1 MGSAKGLRQERF
13 LTPGPVGSG
22 RLSASWQPQSG
33 PSTPS
38 PVAAQ
43 FTSEGATLSGLDLE
57 LLGGGYRMSLVKR
70 RFATGSYRAG
80 LGLQAKC
87 RGAHARNPCQA
98 PALSPQGCTSP
109 VAKVLRDLLPSRP
122 LLLPQLRLGSRL
134 SQDSSLLH
142 SKQVRT
148 F

>member
-70 RFATGSYRAG
+70 RFATGSCRAG

-98 PALSPQGCTSP
+98 LLCPHRDVPHQLLRCSGTSCPPAHFCSP
-109 VAKVLRDLLPSRP
+109 
-122 LLLPQLRLGSRL
+122 
-134 SQDSSLLH
+134 SSGWAPD
-142 SKQVRT
+142 
-148 F
+148 